1 MTFHK
6 VLKSF
11 LKSKIR
17 KKRELFCEI
26 EWEYTIANIHITL
39 ISREKV
45 VD

>member
-6 VLKSF
+6 VLKCF
-11 LKSKIR
+11 LESKIR
-17 KKRELFCEI
+17 KICEFFCEI